1 MSSISSVSGSQ
12 ATQSLFSKLDT
23 NSDGTV
29 SQDEFVA
36 SRPKDMSETDAAALY
51 AKIDEDGTGALTE
64 DQLKAGLDANRPP
77 PPPPPELTGGAPSLS
92 SDLVSALIDV
102 LQQAS
107 EDDSSA
113 SSTSTATSAS
123 TSAAATASDMTDT
136 EASGTALSGEL
147 LTSLYKA
154 IQAYASSNNIALD
167 STSPTVNS
175 VG

>member
-23 NSDGTV
+23 NGDGKV

-36 SRPKDMSETDAAALY
+36 GRPKEVSESDSAALY
-51 AKIDEDGTGALTE
+51 AKIDEDGTGALSE

-77 PPPPPELTGGAPSLS
+77 PPEFTGGAPSLS

-102 LQQAS
+102 LQQSS
-107 EDDSSA
+107 EDDSS
-113 SSTSTATSAS
+113 TSTSAS
-123 TSAAATASDMTDT
+123 TSTTAKAAATSDTTGT
-136 EASGTALSGEL
+136 EAGGTALSGEL

-154 IQAYASSNNIALD
+154 IQAYASTNNITLD
-167 STSPTVNS
+167 NTSPTVNS

>member
-23 NSDGTV
+23 NGDGKV

-36 SRPKDMSETDAAALY
+36 NRPKDVSESDSAALY

-77 PPPPPELTGGAPSLS
+77 PPPEFTGGAPSLS
-92 SDLVSALIDV
+92 SDLVSALIDA
-102 LQQAS
+102 LQQGS
-107 EDDSSA
+107 EDDSST
-113 SSTSTATSAS
+113 STSTSATTAATSDA
-123 TSAAATASDMTDT
+123 TSS
-136 EASGTALSGEL
+136 EAGGTALSDEL

-154 IQAYASSNNIALD
+154 IQAYASTNNIALD
-167 STSPTVNS
+167 TTSPTVNS